1 MELLHGRSLADEL
14 KFKGKLTPVRC
25 AMIAAAVC
33 DALAEAHAVGI
44 VHRDIKPGNVFLH
57 QRQSEQVVKVID
69 FGIAKLTD
77 AAANAEVQA
86 TVRGMVVGTPAYM
99 APERMLDQPYDGRA
113 DVYSVG
119 VMMYEMLAGHLPFQG
134 EDGKWS
140 IAKNIV
146 SAPKPLATG
155 ETDVDEEMEA
165 IVFNAVA
172 KAPDERPT
180 ARELGAKLH
189 DFLGTTLVQ

>member
-1 MELLHGRSLADEL
+1 
-14 KFKGKLTPVRC
+14 
-25 AMIAAAVC
+25 MIAAAVC
-33 DALAEAHAVGI
+33 DVLAEAHAADI

-57 QRQSEQVVKVID
+57 QIRSDEVVKVID

-77 AAANAEVQA
+77 PSAASDAQAA

-119 VMMYEMLAGHLPFQG
+119 VMMYEMLSGHLPFRDD
-134 EDGKWS
+134 DGKWS

-146 SAPKPLATG
+146 SAPKSLTAADS
-155 ETDVDEEMEA
+155 DVDEEMEA
-165 IVFNAVA
+165 IVFDAVA
-172 KAPDERPT
+172 KSPDQRPT
-180 ARELGAKLH
+180 ARALGARLH
-189 DFLGTTLVQ
+189 GFLGKALVQ